1 MLGKLTMGGT
11 IVFIYEWYG
20 QKKKKVIKS
29 AWWIKL
35 SIVFVITRLR
45 EII

>member
-20 QKKKKVIKS
+20 QKKKSNKKCLVDQTFN
-29 AWWIKL
+29 
-35 SIVFVITRLR
+35 SICHYKA
-45 EII
+45 

>member
-11 IVFIYEWYG
+11 IVFIYEEYG
-20 QKKKKVIKS
+20 PKKKVIKT